1 MRGFWEAV
9 MAIGKKAG
17 SAAGKVL
24 RSAGASKTVKKI
36 AASDL
41 AQSRK
46 VAVASAFSKASA
58 HSPLFK
64 KK

>member
-1 MRGFWEAV
+1 
-9 MAIGKKAG
+9 MAADKKAD
-17 SAAGKVL
+17 SVAGKML
-24 RSAGASKTVKKI
+24 TSTGAPKGEKRV

>member
-1 MRGFWEAV
+1 MCGFWEAV
-9 MAIGKKAG
+9 MATGKKAA
-17 SAAGKVL
+17 SAASKML
-24 RSAGASKTVKKI
+24 HSTTASKGEKKI